1 MKYEKTIKLPE
12 HCKLLSDYDDYV
24 LAERISNAGEKVNIE
39 YITWHKGLRGGVD
52 LGHYF
57 GDNLQAAKEDFAKR
71 SRLVN
76 EAKLF
81 NSDELAVLYRG
92 LMEYDKSE
100 TIDYEDKKL
109 CEHLENIRDKLERIP
124 DVDIEKYLRISVT
137 GNRDSFRK
145 SDEYIDNKDI
155 DKALDKADK
164 YPMPENDDDRTI

>member
-1 MKYEKTIKLPE
+1 MEYEKTIKLPE
-12 HCKLLSDYDDYV
+12 RCKLLSDYDDYV
-24 LAERISNAGEKVNIE
+24 LAERTLNVGERAQTE

-71 SRLVN
+71 SGLVN

-92 LMEYDKSE
+92 LMEYGKSK

-109 CEHLENIRDKLERIP
+109 CEHFENVRDKLERIP
-124 DVDIEKYLRISVT
+124 GVDIEKYSRLSDT
-137 GNRDSFRK
+137 GNRDSFRQ
-145 SDEYIDNKDI
+145 SVDHAVSEYEPIPTKEDH
-155 DKALDKADK
+155 L
-164 YPMPENDDDRTI
+164 ER